1 MTQKRTPSVSKSA
14 RSLIEEIRLVHHH
27 RPVESLGLHGPKLTL
42 PSTTPEEVG
51 LRHRAGLDAEIQ
63 AKYGLPYVDRPE
75 DHRLSRCRRLPAA
88 EDAGRGGGPPPAVL
102 IREAVSE
109 YAARRLP
116 LRKPKSVGA
125 GRSGRRD
132 LSERAEELLT
142 GLGRPR

>member
-1 MTQKRTPSVSKSA
+1 MSTVQK
-14 RSLIEEIRLVHHH
+14 
-27 RPVESLGLHGPKLTL
+27 
-42 PSTTPEEVG
+42 TTVY
-51 LRHRAGLDAEIQ
+51 LDAGD
-63 AKYGLPYVDRPE
+63 Y
-75 DHRLSRCRRLPAA
+75 RRLKMLAAEEGRPPAA
-88 EDAGRGGGPPPAVL
+88 L